1 MKIDIKKTCI
11 VELITIIILS
21 FTLFVFNFTDL
32 KILAAIIVCVGA
44 VIYYLFRRNVT
55 ISSNSDKVTKLFVLF
70 SIIYLVGFYLLGTKF
85 GFKESDKILNLS
97 TLFNY
102 ILPIVLIICISEKI
116 RQLLIIQNFKLTKW
130 FVLAIMVLIDVTVYV
145 DIFTIDTYQEI
156 VDLFA
161 FVILSSVSC
170 NMLYTYVVEK
180 YGIKSVIAYRLIT
193 TLYSYVI
200 PIIPDIHVF
209 IRCVLR
215 IIYPYL
221 IYQILEYTFIVKD
234 AVESRSDKRKTYM
247 FEVIILSIAVAIA
260 MLISCQFKFG
270 ALVIATTSMTG
281 TLNKGDVIIYE
292 RLDSEEEIKKEDI
305 IVFKK
310 GDRKIVH
317 RIVGI
322 NVINNK
328 TRYITKGDANHDKD
342 KDYVLEEEIVGL
354 YKTKINSLGYPSL
367 WVRELIN
374 NR

>member
-1 MKIDIKKTCI
+1 MYFLT
-11 VELITIIILS
+11 S
-21 FTLFVFNFTDL
+21 
-32 KILAAIIVCVGA
+32 
-44 VIYYLFRRNVT
+44 
-55 ISSNSDKVTKLFVLF
+55 
-70 SIIYLVGFYLLGTKF
+70 
-85 GFKESDKILNLS
+85 ILNLA
-97 TLFNY
+97 N
-102 ILPIVLIICISEKI
+102 VCISEKI

-180 YGIKSVIAYRLIT
+180 YGIKSVIAYRLVT

-281 TLNKGDVIIYE
+281 TLNKTGCN
-292 RLDSEEEIKKEDI
+292 
-305 IVFKK
+305 F
-310 GDRKIVH
+310 
-317 RIVGI
+317 
-322 NVINNK
+322 
-328 TRYITKGDANHDKD
+328 
-342 KDYVLEEEIVGL
+342 
-354 YKTKINSLGYPSL
+354 
-367 WVRELIN
+367 
-374 NR
+374 

>member
-180 YGIKSVIAYRLIT
+180 YGIKSVIAYRLVT

>member
-180 YGIKSVIAYRLIT
+180 YGIKSVIAYRLVT

-367 WVRELIN
+367 WVRDLIN